1 MRLYWYQAM
10 TAEGA
15 SVKGS
20 GEHADLNDLVLA
32 LAAQGLQPY
41 RVWYLPAWLNA
52 LILRPLKPAAVTEF
66 CHLISHHVR
75 AGADMRLALAEASS
89 SASTTRLRMLCA
101 RLKRAVE
108 RGDTLAQAIEKTQV
122 FPSMLS
128 QLVVVGQETGRLGEI
143 MAAAAVQFEQMRQ
156 LRKAML
162 RAMVYPAIVL
172 TVLTVSG
179 LYWVLMVLP
188 KMAALFESLRV
199 QLPPSTVWVMRMA
212 EGVRA
217 HIAWLPMV
225 LAAVVVLLVLLLRL
239 SALKPVFHALYWWLP
254 GIRQI
259 ERARVYHAFFSHL
272 GVMHGAGLTLSRTL
286 TVLVQQPVN
295 QFFGGRIHHI
305 GVNAARGQS
314 LAEGLRG
321 TRAFER
327 FALSLVRLGE
337 STGTLDEQSLRLS
350 EHYAQKLK
358 QQIETG
364 TRLFEPVLLLV
375 LAGVLLL
382 VGSTMLGP
390 VYDLAS
396 RASSGFQ
403 P

>member
-1 MRLYWYQAM
+1 MKLYWYQAM

-15 SVKGS
+15 SVHGS
-20 GEHADLNDLVLA
+20 GEHADLNELVAA
-32 LAAQGLQPY
+32 LSSQGLQPY
-41 RVWYLPAWLNA
+41 RVWFLPTWLNA
-52 LILRPLKPAAVTEF
+52 LVLRPLKPAAVTEF
-66 CHLISHHVR
+66 CLLISHQMR
-75 AGADMRLALAEASS
+75 AGADLRLALAEGAG

-108 RGDTLAQAIEKTQV
+108 RGDTLAQAIDNTHV
-122 FPSMLS
+122 FPPMLS

-143 MAAAAVQFEQMRQ
+143 LATAAVQFEQMRQ
-156 LRKAML
+156 LRQALL
-162 RAMVYPAIVL
+162 RAMVYPALVL
-172 TVLTVSG
+172 TVLMASG

-199 QLPPSTVWVMRMA
+199 QLPPSTVWVMRIA
-212 EGVRA
+212 DGLRA
-217 HIAWLPMV
+217 NITWLPIAFFV
-225 LAAVVVLLVLLLRL
+225 VAAFLLLLLRM
-239 SALKPVFHALYWWLP
+239 SSLKPVFHAVYWWFP

-259 ERARVYHAFFSHL
+259 ERARVYFAFFSHL

-286 TVLVQQPVN
+286 TVLLHQPVN
-295 QFFGGRIHHI
+295 QFFGGRISGLI
-305 GVNAARGQS
+305 ANAAQGQS
-314 LAEGLRG
+314 LAEGLAG
-321 TRAFER
+321 TRTFER

-364 TRLFEPVLLLV
+364 TRLFEPVLLLM
-375 LAGVLLL
+375 LAGILLL

>member
-15 SVKGS
+15 SVNGS
-20 GEHADLNDLVLA
+20 GEHPDLNDLVVA

-41 RVWYLPAWLNA
+41 RVWFLPAWINA
-52 LILRPLKPAAVTEF
+52 LILRPLSPGAVTEF

-75 AGADMRLALAEASS
+75 AGADMRLALAEASI

-108 RGDTLAQAIEKTQV
+108 RGDTLAQAIDNTHV

-128 QLVVVGQETGRLGEI
+128 QLVVVGQETGRLGAI
-143 MAAAAVQFEQMRQ
+143 LATAAAQFEQMQQ
-156 LRKAML
+156 LRKALL

-172 TVLTVSG
+172 TVLMVSG

-199 QLPPSTVWVMRMA
+199 QLPASTVWVMRTA
-212 EGVRA
+212 DGLRA
-217 HIAWLPMV
+217 HLAWLPLALAVMV
-225 LAAVVVLLVLLLRL
+225 AVLVLLLRL
-239 SALKPVFHALYWWLP
+239 PALKPVFHGLSWWLP

-272 GVMHGAGLTLSRTL
+272 GAMHGAGLTLSRTL

-295 QFFGGRIHHI
+295 QFFGGRINRLV
-305 GVNAARGQS
+305 VNASRGQS
-314 LAEGLRG
+314 LAEGLGG

>member
-10 TAEGA
+10 TVEGA
-15 SVKGS
+15 SVRGS
-20 GEHADLNDLVLA
+20 GEHADLNDLVSA
-32 LAAQGLQPY
+32 LSAQGLQPY
-41 RVWYLPAWLNA
+41 RVWTLPAWLNA
-52 LILRPLKPAAVTEF
+52 LVLRPLTPAGVTEF

-75 AGADMRLALAEASS
+75 AGADLRLALAEASQ
-89 SASTTRLRMLCA
+89 SASSTRLRMLCA

-108 RGDTLAQAIEKTQV
+108 RGDTLAQAIEHTRV
-122 FPSMLS
+122 FPPMLS
-128 QLVVVGQETGRLGEI
+128 QLVVVGQETGRLGQI
-143 MAAAAVQFEQMRQ
+143 LGAAATQFEQMRQ
-156 LRKAML
+156 LRSAML
-162 RAMVYPAIVL
+162 RSMIYPAIVMA
-172 TVLTVSG
+172 VLVVSG
-179 LYWVLMVLP
+179 LYWVLMVMP

-212 EGVRA
+212 EGLRA
-217 HIAWLPMV
+217 HVQWLPLV
-225 LAAVVVLLVLLLRL
+225 FALIVVVLVFLLRL
-239 SALKPVFHALYWWLP
+239 PALKPAFHGLSWWLP
-254 GIRQI
+254 GIRQL

-286 TVLVQQPVN
+286 TVLLQQPIN
-295 QFFGGRIHHI
+295 QFFGGRISRLALS
-305 GVNAARGQS
+305 AARGQS
-314 LAEGLRG
+314 LADGLSN
-321 TRAFER
+321 THVFER

-364 TRLFEPVLLLV
+364 SRLFEPMLLLI

-396 RASSGFQ
+396 RASSGFL

>member
-15 SVKGS
+15 SVRGS
-20 GEHADLNDLVLA
+20 GEHIDLNDLVSA
-32 LAAQGLQPY
+32 LSAQGLQPY
-41 RVWYLPAWLNA
+41 RVWSLPTWLNG

-66 CHLISHHVR
+66 CHLMASHVR
-75 AGADMRLALAEASS
+75 AGADLRLALAEASA

-101 RLKRAVE
+101 RLKRSVE
-108 RGDTLAQAIEKTQV
+108 RGDTLSQALDQTKV
-122 FPSMLS
+122 FPPMLS
-128 QLVVVGQETGRLGEI
+128 QLVVVGQETGRLGTI
-143 MAAAAVQFEQMRQ
+143 LAMAAAQFEQMRQ
-156 LRKAML
+156 LRNALL
-162 RAMVYPAIVL
+162 RALIYPALVL
-172 TVLTVSG
+172 AVLVVSG
-179 LYWVLMVLP
+179 LYWLLMVLP

-199 QLPPSTVWVMRMA
+199 QLPPTTVWVMKVA
-212 EGVRA
+212 EGMKANVA
-217 HIAWLPMV
+217 SLPLV
-225 LAAVVVLLVLLLRL
+225 LGGVLLLLVLLIRL
-239 SALKPVFHALYWWLP
+239 PAMKPVFHALYWWLP
-254 GIRQI
+254 GVREL

-272 GVMHGAGLTLSRTL
+272 SAMHGAGLTLSRTL
-286 TVLVQQPVN
+286 TVLMQQPLN
-295 QFFGGRIHHI
+295 QFFGGRIGRI
-305 GVNAARGQS
+305 GAQAARGQS
-314 LAEGLRG
+314 LAEGLG
-321 TRAFER
+321 STRVFER

-337 STGTLDEQSLRLS
+337 NTGTLDEQSMRLS

-375 LAGVLLL
+375 LAAVLLL

-396 RASSGFQ
+396 RASAGIQ

>member
-1 MRLYWYQAM
+1 MKLYWYQAM

-15 SVKGS
+15 SVHGS
-20 GEHADLNDLVLA
+20 GEHADLNELVAA
-32 LAAQGLQPY
+32 LSSQGLQPY
-41 RVWYLPAWLNA
+41 RVWFLPTWLNA

-66 CHLISHHVR
+66 CLLISHQVR
-75 AGADMRLALAEASS
+75 AGADLRLALAEGAS

-108 RGDTLAQAIEKTQV
+108 RGDTLAQAIDNTHV
-122 FPSMLS
+122 FPPMLS

-143 MAAAAVQFEQMRQ
+143 LATAAVQFEQMRQ
-156 LRKAML
+156 LRQAML
-162 RAMVYPAIVL
+162 RAMVYPALVL
-172 TVLTVSG
+172 TVLMASG

-212 EGVRA
+212 DGLRA
-217 HIAWLPMV
+217 NIAWLPT
-225 LAAVVVLLVLLLRL
+225 AFVVVVALLLLLLRL
-239 SALKPVFHALYWWLP
+239 PSLKPVFHALYWWFP
-254 GIRQI
+254 GVRQI
-259 ERARVYHAFFSHL
+259 ERARVYYAFFSHL
-272 GVMHGAGLTLSRTL
+272 GAMHGAGLTLSRTL
-286 TVLVQQPVN
+286 TVLLQQPVN
-295 QFFGGRIHHI
+295 QFFGGRIS
-305 GVNAARGQS
+305 GLVVNAARGQS
-314 LAEGLRG
+314 LAEGLAG
-321 TRAFER
+321 TRTFER

-364 TRLFEPVLLLV
+364 TRLFEPVLLLM
-375 LAGVLLL
+375 LAGILLL